1 MNKLK
6 GIDKEE
12 DLDKNSIIHEKYVI
26 KGKIGQGG
34 YGKIYIVKR
43 KDNKKKYAMKV
54 LSEEKNSEKN
64 IKEFEYEIKIL
75 KKLYKLNNS
84 YVLKLYDS
92 GIFKAKSNNN
102 RNYFVVDYAE
112 KGDLLRYS

>member
-1 MNKLK
+1 MKNLK
-6 GIDKEE
+6 NIDNEQV
-12 DLDKNSIIHEKYVI
+12 LDKNLVIQEKYVI
-26 KGKIGQGG
+26 KDKIGQGG

-43 KDNKKKYAMKV
+43 KDNKKKYALKV

-64 IKEFEYEIKIL
+64 KKEFEYEIEIL

-92 GIFKAKSNNN
+92 GIFKAKSNND

-112 KGDLLRYS
+112 KGDLLR

>member
-1 MNKLK
+1 MKNLK
-6 GIDKEE
+6 NIDNEQV
-12 DLDKNSIIHEKYVI
+12 LDKNLVIQEKYVI
-26 KGKIGQGG
+26 KDKIGQGG

-43 KDNKKKYAMKV
+43 KDNKKKYALKV

-64 IKEFEYEIKIL
+64 IKEFEYEIETL

-92 GIFKAKSNNN
+92 GIFKAKSNND

-112 KGDLLRYS
+112 KGDLLR